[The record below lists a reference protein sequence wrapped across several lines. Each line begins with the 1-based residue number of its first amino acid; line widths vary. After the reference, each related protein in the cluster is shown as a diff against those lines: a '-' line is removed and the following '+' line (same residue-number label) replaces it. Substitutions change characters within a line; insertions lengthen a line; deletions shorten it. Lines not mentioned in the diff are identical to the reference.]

1 MWGFTWIAAGLSVV
15 LASCTEETVE
25 PAPEESPRVQ
35 VVYGDPLA
43 TQLVPF
49 PSDRYTVPDA
59 STRTGLRVRVDA
71 GSTGDAFV
79 ASYPLVV
86 QRLGELDGFSTTGG
100 FALQLSAPIDGQRF
114 AGAQG
119 GTAFE
124 ALDPGAFTGPG
135 SPLLLVD
142 VDPDSPSLGATIGLL
157 PRYFEQAKDDY
168 YLLDELTLVARPA
181 VPLAPGRRYAFFAT
195 SALTDLEGRPVVRSA
210 AFEELMSGGGGEYE
224 ARVREAVSVLE
235 AQVGV
240 AAADVTLASV
250 FTTESVHDELVALAE
265 AARERPAPL
274 QVEPWTVQQTGVDDD
289 RLRFRG
295 TFVSPEYRRE
305 SDGTFEIADG
315 TPVPQSDVVLE
326 VYLGF
331 SDATFSG
338 PRPVVIYQ
346 HGLGGDKDGSWGTSE
361 RLAEVLAGGVA
372 VIAIDSPG
380 HGFRGDGAEGI
391 ASSVFGYFGIDP
403 DSGEF
408 DIARARDNFRQMA
421 ADQLELV
428 RFVQS
433 LSELDLLPA
442 GAPDGVP
449 DLDVSQLLYI
459 GHSFGSVQ
467 GPTLFALAPEVR
479 HAVWNVGGDG
489 LMFLLEDSGTFSL
502 VVNGLRPPGT
512 PDGALARFMSA
523 TQAIVDPGDPL
534 NYAPFALGGS
544 LSQARPAG
552 PRSVLLQEVVGDN
565 IVPNS
570 SSHAVA
576 RAVGLGLMNGVV
588 PVPTLEAVVAPVAGN
603 VASGST
609 GVLCQFATM
618 NGGEVASHGELIFAE
633 EARAQYV
640 ELFRSALA
648 DGVGTVIAP

>member
-1 MWGFTWIAAGLSVV
+1 MLRWSSLVVGLSLL
-15 LASCTEETVE
+15 LAGCGDDTRLP
-25 PAPEESPRVQ
+25 PAEESPRVE
-35 VVYGDPLA
+35 VVYGDPLT

-59 STRTGLRVRVDA
+59 STRTGLRLRVDA
-71 GSTGDAFV
+71 EATGDAFV

-86 QRLGELDGFSTTGG
+86 QRLGELDGFSTAGG
-100 FALQLSAPIDGQRF
+100 LALQLSAPIDGQAF
-114 AGAQG
+114 AGSQG

-124 ALDPGAFTGPG
+124 ALDPQAFMGPG

-142 VDPDSPSLGATIGLL
+142 VDPASPAFGATIGLL
-157 PRYFEQAKDDY
+157 PRYFEQTQDDY
-168 YLLDELTLVARPA
+168 YVRDEITIVARPA
-181 VPLAPGRRYAFFAT
+181 VPLVPARRYAFFAT
-195 SALTDLEGRPVVRSA
+195 RALLDLEGRPVVRSA

-224 ARVREAVSVLE
+224 ASVREAVQVL
-235 AQVGV
+235 QSSVGV
-240 AAADVTLASV
+240 AAEDVIVASV
-250 FTTESVHDELVALAE
+250 FTTESVHDEMVALAE
-265 AARERPAPL
+265 SARDRPLPA
-274 QVEPWTVQQTGVDDD
+274 QVEPWTVQQTSEADARV
-289 RLRFRG
+289 RFRG

-315 TPVPQSDVVLE
+315 TPVPQSDVELE

-331 SDATFSG
+331 SDANFSG

-361 RLAEVLAGGVA
+361 RLADVVAGGVA

-380 HGFRGDGAEGI
+380 HGFRGDGGEGI

-433 LSELDLLPA
+433 LSELDLLPE

-502 VVNGLRPPGT
+502 VVNGLRPPAT

-523 TQAIVDPGDPL
+523 AQAIVDPGDPL
-534 NYAPFALGGS
+534 NYAPYALGAS
-544 LSQARPAG
+544 LTPAGPAG

-576 RAVGLGLMNGVV
+576 RAAGLGLMNGVV
-588 PVPTLEAVVAPVAGN
+588 PVPTLEAVAAPVAGN
-603 VASGST
+603 MAAGST

-618 NGGEVASHGELIFAE
+618 NGGEVATHGELIFAE

-648 DGVGTVIAP
+648 DGVGTVLAP